1 LRSRTVAI
9 AGLLLLSVSSSEA
22 IAQESFPDRFQIVLG
37 DLKPGSGIAAGADYE
52 RSHFATSF
60 FDLRLSTRVSVRLYQ
75 RHEVEVA
82 IPHLFEPRLFLE
94 VLAQYRSYTEVSY
107 FGVGSETDEA
117 DRSNYHIE
125 GPGLF
130 ATLGFRPAP
139 RIAVGGR
146 FGSINNGISSGR
158 SSDHPSVEDAFS
170 LEELPGYVEEPDYFL
185 YSAFAAFD
193 LRNNPFDPTG
203 GSYFELQATRYRDRG
218 FDRFNFD
225 EVSVEA
231 QRFVPLSDEVVLA
244 SRVKGVFTRTADGQE
259 IPFYLLPSLGGTS
272 NLHAFEND
280 RFRDRHLLFGNLE
293 LRYQATPMLRL
304 ETFIDVGQVFPSFGE
319 FRFSAFE
326 IGSGVGARF
335 KMGEKVLVGVSLG
348 IGREGARVSLS
359 GGFRF

>member
-1 LRSRTVAI
+1 MALV
-9 AGLLLLSVSSSEA
+9 GLLLFSVSSSDA
-22 IAQESFPDRFQIVLG
+22 IAEEGFPDRFQLVLG
-37 DLKPGSGIAAGADYE
+37 DLKPGSGIAAGAEYQ
-52 RSHFATSF
+52 RSHFATGF

-94 VLAQYRSYTEVSY
+94 VLAQYRSFTEVSY
-107 FGVGSETDEA
+107 FGVGPETVEA
-117 DRSNYHIE
+117 DRSNYHID
-125 GPGLF
+125 GPGLL

-139 RIAVGGR
+139 RMVVGGR
-146 FGSINNGISSGR
+146 FGRLDNGLDSGR
-158 SSDHPSVEDAFS
+158 SSDHPSVEEAFP

-193 LRNNPFDPTG
+193 LRNDPDDPTG

-218 FDRFNFD
+218 FDRFNFE
-225 EVSVEA
+225 EVSIEA
-231 QRFVPLSDEVVLA
+231 QGFVPLRYRWIFA
-244 SRVKGVFTRTADGQE
+244 SRVKGVFTRTAEGQE

-280 RFRDRHLLFGNLE
+280 RFRDRHLLFANLE
-293 LRYQATPMLRL
+293 LRYHATPELRL

-319 FRFSAFE
+319 FRVSAFE